1 MLDQKEIDA
10 MKKVMAN
17 LSKVE
22 AQSLGT
28 YAKKE
33 LLPGVSTVT
42 ESRKFTDP
50 NVHAMQDVLTRLSS
64 VTNSTKRQINEEVKT
79 NTKIRQF
86 TEMEQKGSS
95 VKLEKYEITI
105 REEQFGTTLKN
116 VYDITNIKTGKQL
129 YTGLA
134 LFESVMIITKHL
146 LKSGESNTFL
156 VCDKIVGFDNQY
168 ARYLT
173 EASMCKAK
181 MKRASTADQQGIYE
195 SKYTRAIDQ
204 AKAVKSHIL
213 KG

>member
-1 MLDQKEIDA
+1 MLDPKEIDA

-33 LLPGVSTVT
+33 LLPESGAVT

-50 NVHAMQDVLTRLSS
+50 NVHAMHEVLSKLSN
-64 VTNSTKRQINEEVKT
+64 VANSTKKQLNEEIKT

-86 TEMEQKGSS
+86 TEMEQEGSS

-105 REEQFGTTLKN
+105 REEQFGATVKN

-129 YTGLA
+129 YRGLA

-146 LKSGESNTFL
+146 LKGGESNTFL
-156 VCDKIVGFDNQY
+156 VCDKIVGLDEQY

-173 EASMCKAK
+173 EASMYKAK
-181 MKRASTADQQGIYE
+181 MKRVADADQQGIYE
-195 SKYTRAIDQ
+195 SKYSRAIAQ
-204 AKAVKSHIL
+204 AKAVKTHIL